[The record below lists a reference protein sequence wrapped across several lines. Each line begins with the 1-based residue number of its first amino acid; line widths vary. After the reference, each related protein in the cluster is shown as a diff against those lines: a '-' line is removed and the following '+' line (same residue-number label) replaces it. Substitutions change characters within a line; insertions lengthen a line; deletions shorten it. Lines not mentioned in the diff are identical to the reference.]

1 MNRLEELKVQIEA
14 LSPTE
19 LHQLLAWFADY
30 DAALWDQQFEHDALT
45 GRFDALADQALNDL
59 SQGRTTDL

>member
-1 MNRLEELKVQIEA
+1 MSRVEELKAQIKA

-19 LHQLLAWFADY
+19 LR
-30 DAALWDQQFEHDALT
+30 DQQFEHDALT
-45 GRFDALADQALNDL
+45 CRFGALANQALNDL